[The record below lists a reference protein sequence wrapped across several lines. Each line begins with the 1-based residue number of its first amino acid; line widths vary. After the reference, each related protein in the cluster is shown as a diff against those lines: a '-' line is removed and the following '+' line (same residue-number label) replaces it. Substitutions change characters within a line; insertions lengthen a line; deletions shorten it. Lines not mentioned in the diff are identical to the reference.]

1 MTWPDGLVRELGE
14 GACVAL
20 SQPVPLAALL
30 RLLDG
35 ELADRLEHREPR
47 LALDPLGL
55 ADEALLGQR
64 RQPVEG
70 IAALAAADALDLVE
84 PRTADEHREA
94 SEELAVG
101 LLEHVVAP
109 RDRAAQG
116 LLPSRKVARA
126 RRQQPE
132 PIAQP
137 AEHRLGSQDPDPRRG
152 ELDRQRQAVEADAD
166 LGDRR
171 RVLVR
176 DLEPGPHRPSAL
188 DEQRDRL
195 VLGELRQRRKVGRVR
210 QAERR
215 NRVLLLARHL
225 QRASAAGQDGE
236 VRAGGRGARS
246 PMPPPRAP
254 ARSCR
259 GRAARASRPR
269 WSMTRSIGVRPPRSA
284 RPSVCAIVDG
294 TRSGSVIVASSTNQT
309 PSG

>member
-1 MTWPDGLVRELGE
+1 MRELGE

-20 SQPVPLAALL
+20 SEGVPLAALL

-47 LALDPLGL
+47 LALHSLGL
-55 ADEALLGQR
+55 ANEALLGQR

-70 IAALAAADALDLVE
+70 VAALAAAHALDLVE
-84 PRTADEHREA
+84 PCTADEHREA
-94 SEELAVG
+94 GEELAVV
-101 LLEHVVAP
+101 LLQHVVAP

-116 LLPSRKVARA
+116 LLPSWKVACA

-137 AEHRLGSQDPDPRRG
+137 AEHRLGSQDPDPSRG
-152 ELDRQRQAVEADAD
+152 ELDRQRQAVQADAD

-171 RVLVR
+171 RILVR
-176 DLEPGPHRPSAL
+176 DLESGPHRPSTL

-225 QRASAAGQDGE
+225 ERASAAGQDGE
-236 VRAGGRGARS
+236 VRAGGEELVHR
-246 PMPPPRAP
+246 
-254 ARSCR
+254 
-259 GRAARASRPR
+259 RPR
-269 WSMTRSIGVRPPRSA
+269 PEHLLEVVEDEQRPF
-284 RPSVCAIVDG
+284 RPEVVDDALDG
-294 TRSGSVIVASSTNQT
+294 RHASTFREVERPLRSSTGRG
-309 PSG
+309 PGR